1 MNFLARTPVIWTRF
15 VLMLVIGVG
24 FSLFR
29 PMVGGALLDMTSDP
43 EAARTI
49 IATMSDAQRTAHAWV
64 TVLLDT
70 AYPLAYGAF
79 LGGLALRFFGRFGRY
94 AALPALGVVIID
106 LTENLVQ
113 VLALAGWVDALDAKA
128 WLTPLKFGLFFLAVG
143 LAVIA
148 LLIGVVNLLRKRRA

>member
-1 MNFLARTPVIWTRF
+1 MSFLARTPVIWTSF

-94 AALPALGVVIID
+94 V
-106 LTENLVQ
+106 
-113 VLALAGWVDALDAKA
+113 ALAGWVDALDAKA
-128 WLTPLKFGLFFLAVG
+128 WLTPLKFGLFFLAAG

>member
-1 MNFLARTPVIWTRF
+1 MSFLARTPVIWTSF

-70 AYPLAYGAF
+70 AYPLAY
-79 LGGLALRFFGRFGRY
+79 
-94 AALPALGVVIID
+94 VD

-128 WLTPLKFGLFFLAVG
+128 WLTPLKFGLFFLAAG